1 MILYDS
7 TEDPIKV
14 WNRWAKQN
22 DPLLRAKRWFKLKF
36 LKATRSIGFRGN
48 S

>member
-22 DPLLRAKRWFKLKF
+22 DPLLRARRWFRLKF
-36 LKATRSIGFRGN
+36 LKAARSIGFRGN

>member
-22 DPLLRAKRWFKLKF
+22 DPLLRTKRWFKLKF
-36 LKATRSIGFRGN
+36 LKAARSVGFRGN